1 MEEKESFQQQ
11 VFMMMKE
18 VIGEKNT
25 LAVPRLFC
33 KAMGDLSGGVFL
45 SQLVYWCDK
54 GSRKDGFIYKTA
66 KEWTEETFLSSY
78 EINKARKKLESEG
91 ILETKLKKAN
101 GNPTIHYKLL
111 QKPFVD
117 WLFKFFKKE
126 NEIIDNGKLKIED
139 SLTKTTTDITAKI
152 TEYNR
157 LLFAEQQ
164 RCDTNNDSV
173 KGLLEYYFNRYKSI
187 HNADHHKMTIEE
199 QKTAYIKIR
208 ELITIGFTDPHTDE
222 ESILSDYGMQVIMD
236 KHLSRKQSTQYHHI
250 LSFLSDENIR
260 ILIECFIAEE
270 YPQEL
275 NFN

>member
-1 MEEKESFQQQ
+1 LEEKESFQQQ
-11 VFMMMKE
+11 VFLMMKE
-18 VIGEKNT
+18 VLGEKNT
-25 LAVPRLFC
+25 IAVPRLFC

-45 SQLVYWCDK
+45 SQLIYWCDK

-78 EINKARKKLESEG
+78 EISKARKKLEAEG

-117 WLFKFFKKE
+117 WLFKFFIKE
-126 NEIIDNGKLKIED
+126 SEIIDNGKLNIEE
-139 SLTKTTTDITAKI
+139 SLTKTTSKITTNI

-164 RCDTNNDSV
+164 RCDINNGSV
-173 KGLLEYYFNRYKSI
+173 KEALEYYFRKYKSI
-187 HNADHHKMTIEE
+187 HGEEHYKMTIEE
-199 QKTAYIKIR
+199 QKISYIKIR
-208 ELITIGFTDPHTDE
+208 ELITTGFTDPHTDE
-222 ESILSDYGMQVIMD
+222 ETVLSDYGMTFIID
-236 KHLSRKQSTQYHHI
+236 KHFGRKQSSKYHHI

-260 ILIECFIAEE
+260 ILIECFVAEE
-270 YPQEL
+270 YPRQL
-275 NFN
+275 SL